1 MLKGKTKVIIT
12 NLLAVN
18 IKILKNIKRILVISK
33 KNKKHKRKKDTNLIF
48 QKQT

>member
-18 IKILKNIKRILVISK
+18 IKILKNIKRILVIISK
-33 KNKKHKRKKDTNLIF
+33 NNKKH
-48 QKQT
+48 